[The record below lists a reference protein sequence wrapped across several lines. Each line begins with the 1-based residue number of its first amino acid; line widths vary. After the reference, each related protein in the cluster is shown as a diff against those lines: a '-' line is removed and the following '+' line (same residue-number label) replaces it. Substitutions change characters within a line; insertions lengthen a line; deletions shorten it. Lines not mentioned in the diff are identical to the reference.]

1 MHSIL
6 FNFLIMLL
14 PKHPFAENIEI
25 SPNFKLTRQFQLSV
39 ARFLPRKKI
48 KTIWC
53 CLPWPLLAIWPC
65 ARSMLSDNNDMAMVI
80 LMMIMTWCIDD
91 DDEDDLLTPINH
103 MTPHERAGC
112 PKPFVP
118 IGRLPFRYL
127 IPHIRSCQSKI
138 PRSTQIGHFV
148 STWLLLNEWSFVF
161 VEGSQKYS
169 AHARLRILKRRG
181 TKL

>member
-1 MHSIL
+1 
-6 FNFLIMLL
+6 
-14 PKHPFAENIEI
+14 
-25 SPNFKLTRQFQLSV
+25 
-39 ARFLPRKKI
+39 
-48 KTIWC
+48 
-53 CLPWPLLAIWPC
+53 
-65 ARSMLSDNNDMAMVI
+65 
-80 LMMIMTWCIDD
+80 MIMIWQWWYWWWILRMMVMIITSWCIDD

-148 STWLLLNEWSFVF
+148 STWVLLNEWSFVF
-161 VEGSQKYS
+161 VEGSQKWS
-169 AHARLRILKRRG
+169 AHASLRILKQVVKASKTCKNCEDLETHKAIRTG
-181 TKL
+181 GDLYQLCQFAVI

>member
-1 MHSIL
+1 M
-6 FNFLIMLL
+6 
-14 PKHPFAENIEI
+14 EI
-25 SPNFKLTRQFQLSV
+25 SPNFKLTQQFHLSV

-65 ARSMLSDNNDMAMVI
+65 ARPMLSDYNDMAMVI
-80 LMMIMTWCIDD
+80 LMMNRMMVVIMAWRTDD
-91 DDEDDLLTPINH
+91 DDAEDDLLTPINH

-148 STWLLLNEWSFVF
+148 STWVLLNEWSFVF
-161 VEGSQKYS
+161 VEGSQKWS
-169 AHARLRILKRRG
+169 AHARLRILKHRG
-181 TKL
+181 